1 MVLME
6 LSVVPLG
13 KGESVSAYVAQCVA
27 LIDQSGLDY
36 QLNAMGTIVEGEL
49 PRVLS
54 LAQQCVELMAQHS
67 DRVTASIKL
76 DYRKGASGRI
86 AAKVASVQAKLDGN

>member
-86 AAKVASVQAKLDGN
+86 AAKVASVQAKLNGN